1 MWRLSGLVRL
11 LGLFLY
17 TLALVVGWTV
27 WGLVILCGL
36 MLVTVFRLVGVSV
49 VGAERAVARH
59 RHSWRSA
66 LHALSRA
73 TPGQRRG

>member
-17 TLALVVGWTV
+17 TLALAIGWTV
-27 WGLVILCGL
+27 WGLLILCGL
-36 MLVTVFRLVGVSV
+36 MLLTVFRLVGVTL

-66 LHALSRA
+66 LHALSR